1 LDTHFIQ
8 TTLTLKNLFYHA
20 SFQILEGDIKEEK
33 NQVAQPSLIKKNR
46 RKGKKKKK
54 KTKE

>member
-1 LDTHFIQ
+1 LDTHFIW